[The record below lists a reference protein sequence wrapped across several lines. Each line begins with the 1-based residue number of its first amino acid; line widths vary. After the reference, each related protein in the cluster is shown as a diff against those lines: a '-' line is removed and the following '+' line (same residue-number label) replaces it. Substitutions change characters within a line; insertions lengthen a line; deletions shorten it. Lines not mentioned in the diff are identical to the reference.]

1 MDVWYHNRTLRD
13 EFRANSLS
21 LRQIRRL
28 TGQDICLTTSV
39 QTVIT
44 VDQNDQVF
52 YYERYRP
59 SGGSGERWIACHVS
73 FRLKAPSEGHEQSS
87 SAKIMPRD
95 RQAYSDQSGG
105 GTARRAC

>member
-1 MDVWYHNRTLRD
+1 MAHQGGRRSETFYER
-13 EFRANSLS
+13 LS
-21 LRQIRRL
+21 HVYV
-28 TGQDICLTTSV
+28 DIPSVNYGTSV

-87 SAKIMPRD
+87 S
-95 RQAYSDQSGG
+95 
-105 GTARRAC
+105 